1 MNTIII
7 ILLFVLMLMLIIVVH
22 EFGHFIVAKIFNV
35 YVPEFSIGMGKALY
49 QKKGKETTFS
59 IRLLPIGGYCAI
71 ANTPNDFDEQIDV
84 KTKTVD
90 VSRTLEG
97 ISKFKKILIL
107 LAGVFMNLLLALLIM
122 SFVYLSIGQAAIAP
136 SSKIENVVADS
147 PANKAGLL
155 SGDIIEEAKLDNG
168 YKLKIVSYADLSDFL
183 SLYKEGEITLT
194 VKRND
199 KHQKIIIDP
208 IIKDNSIYI
217 GISFGDYRIEKINF
231 FNSFKYAYNYLKEM
245 TILIFVMLSGLF
257 RGVGFDNLSGLV
269 GVYKATND
277 AVNSG
282 FIYYFVLAASLSLNV
297 GIFNLVPIPALDGGR
312 ILLTLIEAVI
322 RRPISKKVES
332 YIISISY
339 IILFLLFILATSQ
352 DLIKIFK

>member
-183 SLYKEGEITLT
+183 YTKR
-194 VKRND
+194 VKS
-199 KHQKIIIDP
+199 P
-208 IIKDNSIYI
+208 
-217 GISFGDYRIEKINF
+217 
-231 FNSFKYAYNYLKEM
+231 
-245 TILIFVMLSGLF
+245 
-257 RGVGFDNLSGLV
+257 
-269 GVYKATND
+269 
-277 AVNSG
+277 
-282 FIYYFVLAASLSLNV
+282 
-297 GIFNLVPIPALDGGR
+297 
-312 ILLTLIEAVI
+312 
-322 RRPISKKVES
+322 
-332 YIISISY
+332 
-339 IILFLLFILATSQ
+339 
-352 DLIKIFK
+352 